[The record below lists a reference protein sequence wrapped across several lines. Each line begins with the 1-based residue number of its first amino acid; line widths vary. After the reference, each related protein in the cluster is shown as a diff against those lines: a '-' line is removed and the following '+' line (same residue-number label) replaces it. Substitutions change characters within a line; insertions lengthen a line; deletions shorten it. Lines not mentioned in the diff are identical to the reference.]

1 MALFMNYLAMIPK
14 VKCTDK
20 VQIVPKP
27 GSKELTKILLA
38 ALLIGL
44 ITSCASTP
52 DKKAEQD
59 EGYVIQAVQY
69 MQAGRLDAALV
80 SVKKAIELNEKSA
93 DAYTVA
99 GLIYRQNNQPDL
111 AERYFKRALSYEP
124 DHSAAQTN
132 YASFLCKHDKP
143 LEAEK
148 LFLAAAKNKKNAR
161 PDVAYT
167 NAGLC
172 VLGIPDKVK
181 ATEYF
186 STALKIN
193 PKSPVPWYQLAKI
206 QYGNYSYDNAY
217 RLLQEYEK
225 VAQPTPKT
233 LLLGAQINDANGKKD
248 LAEQYKV
255 LLVQQ
260 FPNSKEAK
268 QISTNN
274 DIQSQPAVFDARK
287 LLEDSEAY

>member
-1 MALFMNYLAMIPK
+1 MISQT
-14 VKCTDK
+14 KCTDK
-20 VQIVPKP
+20 TQILPKQV
-27 GSKELTKILLA
+27 LTFILICFIA
-38 ALLIGL
+38 
-44 ITSCASTP
+44 SCSSTP
-52 DKKAEQD
+52 TKKSVEQN
-59 EGYVIQAVQY
+59 EGYVVQAVQF
-69 MQAGRLDAALV
+69 MNAGRLDAALA
-80 SVKKAIELNEKSA
+80 SVKKALELNPKSA

-99 GLIYRQNNQPDL
+99 GLIYNKNSQTEQ
-111 AERYFKRALSYEP
+111 AERYFKRALSIDP
-124 DHSAAQTN
+124 NHSAAQTN

-148 LFLAAAKNKKNAR
+148 IYLAAAKNKNNSQ

-181 ATEYF
+181 ATSYF
-186 STALKIN
+186 SAALKIN

-217 RLLQEYEK
+217 KLLQEYEK

-233 LLLGAQINDANGKKD
+233 LLLGAQINDANGKAD
-248 LAEQYKV
+248 LADKYKL

-268 QISTNN
+268 QFSAKSNL
-274 DIQSQPAVFDARK
+274 QQPAAYEDQQ
-287 LLEDSEAY
+287 LLNNEQAY

>member
-1 MALFMNYLAMIPK
+1 MNYLTIIPK
-14 VKCTDK
+14 VKCTDIS
-20 VQIVPKP
+20 QSLPTHM
-27 GSKELTKILLA
+27 S
-38 ALLIGL
+38 L
-44 ITSCASTP
+44 ITRLLCTTLFICLVAACASTST
-52 DKKAEQD
+52 KKTNPVD
-59 EGYVIQAVQY
+59 EGYVIQAIQY
-69 MQAGRLDAALV
+69 MNAGRLDAALV

-99 GLIYRQNNQPDL
+99 GLIYSENNQPEL

-124 DHSAAQTN
+124 KHSAAQTN
-132 YASFLCKHDKP
+132 YASFLCKNDKP

-148 LFLAAAKNKKNAR
+148 LYLAAANNKNNVQR
-161 PDVAYT
+161 DVAFT

-172 VLGIPDKVK
+172 VLGVPDKVK
-181 ATEYF
+181 ATKYF
-186 STALKIN
+186 SEALKIN

-225 VAQPTPKT
+225 IARPTPKT
-233 LLLGAQINDANGKKD
+233 LLLGAQINNANGKPD
-248 LAEQYKV
+248 IANRYKL

-268 QISTNN
+268 QISSNSN
-274 DIQSQPAVFDARK
+274 MQPQPAVFDARK
-287 LLEDSEAY
+287 LLENEQIN

>member
-1 MALFMNYLAMIPK
+1 MILPAQ
-14 VKCTDK
+14 CTDK
-20 VQIVPKP
+20 AQILPKQ
-27 GSKELTKILLA
+27 ILAIILIFIA
-38 ALLIGL
+38 A
-44 ITSCASTP
+44 SCSSTP
-52 DKKAEQD
+52 TKKAEVQN

-69 MQAGRLDAALV
+69 MHAGRLDEALA
-80 SVKKAIELNEKSA
+80 SVKKALELNPKSA

-99 GLIYRQNNQPDL
+99 GLIYNKNNQTEQ
-111 AERYFKRALSYEP
+111 AERYFKRALSHEP
-124 DHSAAQTN
+124 NHSAAQTN

-148 LFLAAAKNKKNAR
+148 IYLAAAQNKDNTQ

-172 VLGIPDKVK
+172 VLGIPDKAK
-181 ATEYF
+181 ATKYF

-217 RLLQEYEK
+217 KLLQEYEK
-225 VAQPTPKT
+225 IAQPTPKT
-233 LLLGAQINDANGKKD
+233 LLLGAQILDANGKPD
-248 LAEQYKV
+248 LANQYK
-255 LLVQQ
+255 LTLVQQ

-268 QISTNN
+268 QFSSESSEQQQPTSY
-274 DIQSQPAVFDARK
+274 DINE
-287 LLEDSEAY
+287 LLKNQQAY